1 MQHTKKT
8 LYGCTW
14 QHKIEQ
20 RGEFELD
27 RLKDTG
33 KEVLLSILPM
43 TVVIFLLQ
51 FTVIGLPVEMF
62 LQFLTGVVM
71 VGLGL
76 FLFFVGVDIGLL
88 PIGEMIGSSMSKF
101 GKLSVVFLISVVLGF
116 AATVAEPDVIVLA
129 SQVDMVTGG
138 TIPKGILIST
148 VALGVGITVGIAML
162 RMIFNIPILYLLM
175 GGYAIIFVL
184 SFFAPTEFVPVA
196 LDSGGV
202 TTGPMTV
209 PFIMA
214 LGVGVASVLGGK
226 SASTDGFGLVALA
239 SVGPV
244 LSVLLLGVVYA

>member
-1 MQHTKKT
+1 MKKPNAAYKKT

-20 RGEFELD
+20 KGESELD

-184 SFFAPTEFVPVA
+184 SFSLPRNLFRSHWTPAVSPPVR
-196 LDSGGV
+196 
-202 TTGPMTV
+202 
-209 PFIMA
+209 
-214 LGVGVASVLGGK
+214 
-226 SASTDGFGLVALA
+226 
-239 SVGPV
+239 
-244 LSVLLLGVVYA
+244 

>member
-1 MQHTKKT
+1 MDQ
-8 LYGCTW
+8 
-14 QHKIEQ
+14 
-20 RGEFELD
+20 
-27 RLKDTG
+27 LKNTG

-43 TVVIFLLQ
+43 TAVIFLLQ
-51 FTVIGLPVEMF
+51 FTVIGLPTEM
-62 LQFLTGVVM
+62 LMQFLAGVVM

-88 PIGEMIGSSMSKF
+88 PIGEMIGSSMSKL
-101 GKLSVVFLISVVLGF
+101 GKLGLIVLCSVVLGF

-138 TIPKGILIST
+138 AIPKSILIST
-148 VALGVGITVGIAML
+148 VALGVGITVGIAVL
-162 RMIFNIPILYLLM
+162 RIIFNIPITYLLI
-175 GGYAIIFVL
+175 GGYALIFVL

-239 SVGPV
+239 SVGPII
-244 LSVLLLGVVYA
+244 SAMLLGVVYA